1 MNLGER
7 LNEDMKQLMRSG
19 DKFALSV
26 VRMIR
31 SAIKNVEIDT
41 RKTLS
46 DDEVLDILSREIKQR
61 RDALQEFEKA
71 GRDDLA
77 DQAKAEIEVIQRYM
91 PQPLTEDELA
101 RIVEETIRETGAA
114 SKSDMGK
121 VMSALMPKVKGRAD
135 GKQVNAA
142 VQRLLG

>member
-1 MNLGER
+1 MSLSER
-7 LNEDMKQLMRSG
+7 LNDDMKTLMKSG

-26 VRMIR
+26 LRMIR
-31 SAIKNVEIDT
+31 SAVKNAEIDSK
-41 RKTLS
+41 RTLS
-46 DDEVLDILSREIKQR
+46 DDEVMDILAREIKQR
-61 RDALQEFEKA
+61 RDALQDFEKA
-71 GRDDLA
+71 GREDLA
-77 DQAKAEIEVIQRYM
+77 EQAKAEVEVIQRYM
-91 PQPLTEDELA
+91 PQPLTEEQLIA
-101 RIVEETIRETGAA
+101 IVQETVNEVGAS

>member
-1 MNLGER
+1 MNLSER
-7 LNEDMKQLMRSG
+7 LNEDMKALMKSG
-19 DKFALSV
+19 DKFALTV

-31 SAIKNVEIDT
+31 SAVKNAEIDA
-41 RKTLS
+41 RRPLS
-46 DDEVLDILSREIKQR
+46 DEEVMDILTREVKQR

-71 GRDDLA
+71 GREDLA

-91 PQPLTEDELA
+91 PQPLTEAELT
-101 RIVEETIRETGAA
+101 RIVEETIQEVGAS
-114 SKSDMGK
+114 SKADMGK

-142 VQRLLG
+142 VQRLLV

>member
-1 MNLGER
+1 MNLNER
-7 LNEDMKQLMRSG
+7 LNDDMKQLMKSG

-31 SAIKNVEIDT
+31 STVKNAEIDT

-46 DDEVLDILSREIKQR
+46 DEEVLDIMTREIKQR

-91 PQPLTEDELA
+91 PQELTEQELLS
-101 RIVEETIRETGAA
+101 IVEETVNEVGAS

-135 GKQVNAA
+135 GKKVNEA
-142 VQRLLG
+142 VQRFLV

>member
-1 MNLGER
+1 MSLSEQ
-7 LNEDMKQLMRSG
+7 LNDDMKTLMKSG

-31 SAIKNVEIDT
+31 SAVKNAEIDS
-41 RKTLS
+41 KQTLS
-46 DDEVLDILSREIKQR
+46 DDEVMDILTREIKQR

-71 GRDDLA
+71 GREDLA
-77 DQAKAEIEVIQRYM
+77 DQAKAEVEVIQRYM
-91 PQPLTEDELA
+91 PQPLTEEELHA
-101 RIVEETIRETGAA
+101 IVQETVNEVGAS

-142 VQRLLG
+142 VQRLLV

>member
-1 MNLGER
+1 MSLSER
-7 LNEDMKQLMRSG
+7 LSDDMKQLMKSG
-19 DKFALSV
+19 DKFALTV

-31 SAIKNVEIDT
+31 SAIKNVEIDS

-77 DQAKAEIEVIQRYM
+77 DQAKAEIDVIQRYM
-91 PQPLTEDELA
+91 PQPLTDEELNA
-101 RIVEETIRETGAA
+101 IVEETVREVGAT

-121 VMSALMPKVKGRAD
+121 VMSAIMPKVKGRVD

-142 VQRLLG
+142 VQRFLV

>member
-1 MNLGER
+1 MSLSER
-7 LNEDMKQLMRSG
+7 LNEDMKQYMKSG

-31 SAIKNVEIDT
+31 SAIKNVEIES

-71 GRDDLA
+71 GRNDLA
-77 DQAKAEIEVIQRYM
+77 DQAKAEIDVIQRYM
-91 PQPLTEDELA
+91 PEPLSDEELNA
-101 RIVEETIRETGAA
+101 LVEETVKEVGAA

-121 VMSALMPKVKGRAD
+121 VMSAIMPKVKGRAD
-135 GKQVNAA
+135 GKRVNAA
-142 VQRLLG
+142 VQRFLG

>member
-1 MNLGER
+1 MNLSER
-7 LNEDMKQLMRSG
+7 LNEDMKALMKSG
-19 DKFALSV
+19 DKFALTV

-31 SAIKNVEIDT
+31 SAVKNAEIDA
-41 RKTLS
+41 RRPLS
-46 DDEVLDILSREIKQR
+46 DEEVMDILTREVKQR

-71 GRDDLA
+71 GREDLA

-91 PQPLTEDELA
+91 PQPLTEAELTQV
-101 RIVEETIRETGAA
+101 VEETIQEVGAS
-114 SKSDMGK
+114 SKADMGK

-142 VQRLLG
+142 VQRLLV

>member
-1 MNLGER
+1 MNLSER
-7 LNEDMKQLMRSG
+7 LNEDMKALMKSG
-19 DKFALSV
+19 DKFALTV
-26 VRMIR
+26 VRMLR
-31 SAIKNVEIDT
+31 SAVKNAEIDA

-46 DDEVLDILSREIKQR
+46 DEEVMDILTREVKQR

-77 DQAKAEIEVIQRYM
+77 DQAKAEVEVIQRYM

-101 RIVEETIRETGAA
+101 RVVQETIQEVGAS
-114 SKSDMGK
+114 SKADMGK

-135 GKQVNAA
+135 GKQVNAV
-142 VQRLLG
+142 VQRLLV

>member
-1 MNLGER
+1 MSLSER
-7 LNEDMKQLMRSG
+7 LSDDMKQLMKSG

-31 SAIKNVEIDT
+31 SAIKNVEIES

-46 DDEVLDILSREIKQR
+46 DDEVLDILSKEIKQR

-77 DQAKAEIEVIQRYM
+77 DQAKAEIDVIQRYM
-91 PQPLTEDELA
+91 PQPLTDEELNA
-101 RIVEETIRETGAA
+101 IVEETVREVGAT

-121 VMSALMPKVKGRAD
+121 VMSAIMPKVKGRAD

-142 VQRLLG
+142 VQRFLV